1 VFRNKRL
8 LAVVP
13 ARGGSK
19 GIKFKNL
26 CTVGGVPLVAR
37 VGHVVAKCNF
47 IDRAVIS
54 TDHAEIARVAVAAG
68 LAAPFFRPDS
78 LSGDRVSDWDVLAH
92 ALNAMEGL
100 DNTHYDIIVML
111 QPTSPSRTSQHV
123 LHTVTRLVEGGFDAV
138 WTVSETDSK
147 SHPLKQL
154 VVDSEGRLE
163 WYDPAGAT
171 IIARQQLKPV
181 YHRNGIAYAITR
193 SCLLEQN
200 TIKGASTGALVIDE
214 RVINIDTEYDLELAN
229 FLMSIRTVPER

>member
-1 VFRNKRL
+1 VFHNKRL

-19 GIKFKNL
+19 GIKLKNL
-26 CTVGGVPLVAR
+26 RIVGGVPLVAR
-37 VGHVVAKCNF
+37 AGHVVAKCDF
-47 IDRAVIS
+47 IDRAVVS
-54 TDHAEIARVAVAAG
+54 TDHPEIARVAVAAG

-78 LSGDRVSDWDVLAH
+78 LSGDRVSDWDVLTH
-92 ALNAMEGL
+92 ALNAIEAL
-100 DNTHYDIIVML
+100 DNALYDIIIML
-111 QPTSPSRTSQHV
+111 QPTSPSRTDQHV
-123 LHTVTRLVEGGFDAV
+123 RDTVTRLVEGNFDAV

-154 VVDSEGRLE
+154 VVDSEGLLD

-193 SCLLEQN
+193 ACLLEQN
-200 TIKGASTGALVIDE
+200 TIKGGRTGAVVIND
-214 RVINIDTEYDLELAN
+214 RVVNIDTEYDLELAN
-229 FLMSIRTVPER
+229 FLINHQTSA